1 MTRRGRTQ
9 VADRKKALFK
19 WRNAELVHTWRALK
33 DITSVTRDNRRLLA
47 RVRARLH
54 ARKEAGALVLWR
66 QAAEDW
72 RWAQHLVVHTLWAYE
87 VRVFARVYLSVCL
100 SIYLSIDRSID
111 RSIDLYIDR

>member
-1 MTRRGRTQ
+1 M
-9 VADRKKALFK
+9 ADRKKALFK

-54 ARKEAGALVLWR
+54 ARKEARALVLWR
-66 QAAEDW
+66 QATEDW

-87 VRVFARVYLSVCL
+87 VRVFARMYL
-100 SIYLSIDRSID
+100 SIYLSMDRSID
-111 RSIDLYIDR
+111 RSICTYIDR